1 MNLLIAEDHPAIQ
14 LFNSRLMQSWGFS
27 CDLAY
32 DGVEAVSLARKREGH
47 YDLCVMD
54 VEMPRMNGIEAI
66 AAIRHYVG
74 YFPILAL
81 TSDHRYEAPCLAAGA
96 DGFALKPC
104 APETLLEKIRTL
116 TRYGDGSGPGV
127 YRMRRAAADTDSSKT
142 HKEDKVECAARTQR
156 AQAG

>member
-14 LFNSRLMQSWGFS
+14 LFNSRLIQSWGFS

-66 AAIRHYVG
+66 AAIRQYVG

-81 TSDHRYEAPCLAAGA
+81 TSDRQYEAPCLAAGA

-116 TRYGDGSGPGV
+116 TRYGSGAGV
-127 YRMRRAAADTDSSKT
+127 YPMRRGAAGTDSSKA
-142 HKEDKVECAARTQR
+142 HEEDAIESAARTR
-156 AQAG
+156 TAQAG